1 MGTHMDYYER
11 LYDAVSRHLWGRHQE
26 EGTSFLSMSQEL
38 GLAKE
43 TVRKIARRDYKPGC
57 GPNVQSL
64 IAIQSYYSIHAVGM
78 AGELPED
85 LLQDLIFLAKYLP
98 FFSEGERELMKT
110 EVLRQYEKKKLQD
123 EIPGS
128 QQEEKRFLL
137 PP

>member
-1 MGTHMDYYER
+1 MGTHMEYYER
-11 LYDAVSRHLWGRHQE
+11 LYDAVSRHLWILHQE

-64 IAIQSYYSIHAVGM
+64 IAIQSYYSIRAVGT

-85 LLQDLIFLAKYLP
+85 LIRDLTFLAKYLP
-98 FFSEGERELMKT
+98 FFSEGEREIMKT
-110 EVLRQYEKKKLQD
+110 EVLQRYEKKRLR
-123 EIPGS
+123 G
-128 QQEEKRFLL
+128 
-137 PP
+137 